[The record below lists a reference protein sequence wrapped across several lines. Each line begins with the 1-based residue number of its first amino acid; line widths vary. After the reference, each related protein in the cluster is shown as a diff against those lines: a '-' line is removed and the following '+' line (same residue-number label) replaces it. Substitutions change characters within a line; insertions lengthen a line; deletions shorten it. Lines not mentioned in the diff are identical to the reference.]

1 MKSVATVCRT
11 LQPRV
16 RKQEVMNLLQ
26 LASIVPVYRR
36 AQLSP
41 AGPEL
46 VMKSSF
52 EGPQCNLPKAAPRAD
67 GSNHFRY

>member
-1 MKSVATVCRT
+1 
-11 LQPRV
+11 
-16 RKQEVMNLLQ
+16 MNLLQ